1 MVLRREPRSF
11 VAKSIAPI
19 DCHGPRGTGQATTVA
34 NEHIRYE
41 PEEQVPPLLT
51 LNVAVQGM
59 VLIVSNVV
67 TFVVIFSA
75 AFNDDGSYMTWAIVG
90 ALIIAGISTALHAS
104 KIGRL
109 GPGHVLLM
117 GSGVPFLAACVLAVE
132 QGGLA
137 LMSSLVIASSLV
149 QFAVAARLAQLRRLI
164 TPVVSGVAFM
174 MIALSAMPIALGRLN
189 DVPTD
194 VGDGTGPVV
203 GLATLAI
210 TALLM
215 LLGTGLWRLWALPI
229 ALVGGCAIAVPLGV
243 YDIQRALDAPW
254 FDVPQVSGWPGFG
267 SVLDEEFWALLLV
280 FLVVSAVVAVRSSSE
295 GAAIQQA
302 SRREPRS
309 IDFRG
314 VQRTLNVGG
323 IAILLSGLAGTPP
336 TIAYLPSTI
345 SLFQFTGVAA
355 RRVGITIGVMLIV
368 AAVLPK
374 IVAMLLTIP
383 RPVSGALLLVIM
395 GLLFVEGMRTVLRD
409 GLNRQQAAIV
419 GTSLSIAVG
428 LQSQNILADVIG
440 GVWGATLGNG
450 VVFGVSAAV
459 LLTVVLELTGA
470 RSRRLETTLDLAALP
485 DVEAFLRKLGSELR
499 WNQASIDRLHAAG
512 EETLSAMLN
521 LRDDYQTDGAPRLLL
536 IARPAGGSVELEFLA
551 LFSEENLEDRIAYL
565 SEQAEEPDVSD
576 ISFRLL
582 RFYASSVR
590 HRKYYGIDIVA
601 VEIEGS
607 RS

>member
-1 MVLRREPRSF
+1 M
-11 VAKSIAPI
+11 
-19 DCHGPRGTGQATTVA
+19 A

-41 PEEQVPPLLT
+41 PDERVPPLLT
-51 LNVAVQGM
+51 LNVAFQGM
-59 VLIVSNVV
+59 VLIVSNTV

-90 ALIIAGISTALHAS
+90 ALIVAGVATALHS
-104 KIGRL
+104 SRLGRL
-109 GPGHVLLM
+109 GPGHILLM
-117 GSGVPFLAACVLAVE
+117 GSGVPFLAACVIAVE

-137 LMSSLVIASSLV
+137 LMSSLVIASSLI
-149 QFAVAARLAQLRRLI
+149 QFVVAARLAQLRRLI

-174 MIALSAMPIALGRLN
+174 MIALSAMPIALGRLT
-189 DVPTD
+189 DVPAD
-194 VGDGTGPVV
+194 AGDGAGPIV

-215 LLGTGLWRLWALPI
+215 LLGSGLWRLWALPI
-229 ALVGGCAIAVPLGV
+229 ALVAGCAIAVPLGV
-243 YDIQRALDAPW
+243 YDIQRAVDAPW
-254 FDVPQVSGWPGFG
+254 FDLPQVGGWPGFG
-267 SVLDEEFWALLLV
+267 SVLNQDFWALLLV

-323 IAILLSGLAGTPP
+323 IAILLSGIAGTPP
-336 TIAYLPSTI
+336 TIAYLPSSI

-355 RRVGITIGVMLIV
+355 RRVGIVMGAMLIV
-368 AAVLPK
+368 AALLPK

-395 GLLFVEGMRTVLRD
+395 GLLFVEGMRTVMRD
-409 GLNRQQAAIV
+409 GLTRQRAFIV
-419 GTSLSIAVG
+419 GASLSMAVG
-428 LQSQNILADVIG
+428 LQSENILAEVIG
-440 GVWGATLGNG
+440 GTWGATLGNG
-450 VVFGVSAAV
+450 VVFGVLFAV
-459 LLTVVLELTGA
+459 LLTVVLEMTGA
-470 RSRRLETTLDLAALP
+470 RSRRLETTLDLTALP
-485 DVEAFLRKLGSELR
+485 EIESFLRQLGADLR
-499 WNQASIDRLHAAG
+499 WGQASIDRLHAAG

-521 LRDDYQTDGAPRLLL
+521 LRDDYESDEPPRLVL
-536 IARPAGGSVELEFLA
+536 IARPGSGSVELEFLA
-551 LFSEENLEDRIAYL
+551 LFSEENIEDRVAYL
-565 SEQAEEPDVSD
+565 SEQAEEPEVGD

-590 HRKYYGIDIVA
+590 HRKYYGIDIVT
-601 VEIEGS
+601 VEVEGS
-607 RS
+607 RA